1 MRGRKRRHIYK
12 TSYLLAIQGV
22 ELFDHPCLQLD
33 GLSDVSEDLLEG
45 VGSLLVE
52 EHPHSLAGLHAAAD
66 DGHQL
71 GAHEILV
78 LLGLG
83 TVAAGQGLRCFLVGR
98 GLHVDRP
105 VGVDVLG
112 VLHLLEEVVGRADVA
127 LPLGNKWDLQ

>member
-1 MRGRKRRHIYK
+1 M
-12 TSYLLAIQGV
+12 
-22 ELFDHPCLQLD
+22 
-33 GLSDVSEDLLEG
+33 
-45 VGSLLVE
+45 GSLLVE
-52 EHPHSLAGLHAAAD
+52 EHAHGLARLDPAAD

-112 VLHLLEEVVGRADVA
+112 VLHLLEEVVGRADVTLA
-127 LPLGNKWDLQ
+127 LRKKRDSAVSTSSVLFPRESYTPLIIVPISTPTTACS